1 MQQLTHQVGRR
12 RSREQWQELV
22 NQFEQSGL
30 SQRAFCDT
38 NGIKYDRLGFWRRR
52 FRKLATASDLFIELP
67 RDITSERPS
76 SAAWDVELDLG
87 NGTVLRLRKS

>member
-1 MQQLTHQVGRR
+1 MQQLTHKAGRR

-38 NGIKYDRLGFWRRR
+38 NGINYDRLGFWNRR

-67 RDITSERPS
+67 RDVTAELPS
-76 SAAWDVELDLG
+76 STAWDVELDLG